1 MEDLASL
8 LEASGERAEAIGMH
22 QSAYEIF
29 GRVGAK
35 RDAAR
40 VRGELRRLGIIRP
53 QPADQVQRGWGSL
66 SPAELAVVQ
75 VVAEGM
81 TGKAAAEH
89 LYLSVNTVNTHLR
102 HAFAKLGVRS
112 RIELTRIVLAHQPP
126 TA

>member
-1 MEDLASL
+1 
-8 LEASGERAEAIGMH
+8 
-22 QSAYEIF
+22 
-29 GRVGAK
+29 
-35 RDAAR
+35 
-40 VRGELRRLGIIRP
+40 
-53 QPADQVQRGWGSL
+53 
-66 SPAELAVVQ
+66 
-75 VVAEGM
+75 M

>member
-1 MEDLASL
+1 
-8 LEASGERAEAIGMH
+8 
-22 QSAYEIF
+22 
-29 GRVGAK
+29 
-35 RDAAR
+35 
-40 VRGELRRLGIIRP
+40 
-53 QPADQVQRGWGSL
+53 
-66 SPAELAVVQ
+66 VQ